1 MKDLL
6 NKLSSYNIFN
16 YLFPGI
22 IFVALAEKFL
32 HHSFI
37 HQDIVIGVFLY
48 YFIGLV
54 ISRLG
59 SLAIEPLL
67 RKISFLRFAEYK
79 DFVTAAKKD
88 EKLEVL
94 SEVNNTYRTLC
105 ALFASIL
112 ILKLY
117 ETIETQIPGLSEWSA
132 ILLITLLL
140 LMFLLSYRK
149 QTSYITKR
157 IEANR

>member
-6 NKLSSYNIFN
+6 DKLSSYNIFN

-22 IFVALAEKFL
+22 IFVVLAEKL
-32 HHSFI
+32 SRHSLI
-37 HQDIVIGVFLY
+37 QQDIVIGVFLY

-67 RKISFLRFAEYK
+67 RKISFLRFADYK
-79 DFVTAAKKD
+79 DFVNAAKKD

-105 ALFASIL
+105 ALFVSL
-112 ILKLY
+112 LVLKLY
-117 ETIETQIPGLSEWSA
+117 ETIEARFPALTEWSA
-132 ILLITLLL
+132 ILLIAFLLL
-140 LMFLLSYRK
+140 LFLLSYRK
-149 QTSYITKR
+149 QTSYITKK
-157 IEANR
+157 IEANK

>member
-6 NKLSSYNIFN
+6 NKLSTYNIFN

-22 IFVALAEKFL
+22 IFVILAEKFT
-32 HHSFI
+32 HHSLI
-37 HQDIVIGVFLY
+37 QEDIVIGVFLY

-54 ISRLG
+54 ISRFG

-67 RKISFLRFAEYK
+67 RKISFLCFSDYR
-79 DFVTAAKKD
+79 DFVNAAKKD

-94 SEVNNTYRTLC
+94 SEVNNMYRTLC
-105 ALFASIL
+105 ALFILLL

-117 ETIETQIPGLSEWSA
+117 ETIEILFPVLTEWSPT
-132 ILLITLLL
+132 LLIALLL
-140 LMFLLSYRK
+140 FMFLLSYRK
-149 QTSYITKR
+149 QTSYVTKR